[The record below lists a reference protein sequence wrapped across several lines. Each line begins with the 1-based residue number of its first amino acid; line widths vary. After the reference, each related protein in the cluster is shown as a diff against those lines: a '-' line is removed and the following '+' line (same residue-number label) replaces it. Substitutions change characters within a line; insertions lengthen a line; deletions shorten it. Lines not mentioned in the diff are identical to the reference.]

1 MSARGNSRSGFT
13 AIEMMIV
20 LGVMIAL
27 SSMAVPALMPALRRA
42 RVNDAA
48 NAIVT
53 AHSDA
58 RRLALSAPSSITYG
72 VKIATKTIDGQT
84 RQAIIL
90 IRNNS
95 EIENSERLVTPSA
108 LIQGQTNSPKWYY
121 ESGTGYPTASPGG
134 GMQNIDL
141 RVRSVDA
148 TALGK
153 YRTAVTIY
161 AIGIGHA
168 QDI

>member
-1 MSARGNSRSGFT
+1 MSARGSSRSGFT

-53 AHSDA
+53 AHADA
-58 RRLALSAPSSITYG
+58 RRLALSAPSSIVYG
-72 VKIATKTIDGQT
+72 VRIAEKNIDGQG
-84 RQAIIL
+84 RQVIALLRGGSVID
-90 IRNNS
+90 
-95 EIENSERLVTPSA
+95 NSERLINPSV
-108 LIQGQTNSPKWYY
+108 LIQGTTQWYY
-121 ESGTGYPTASPGG
+121 ESGTGYPTTSSSGN
-134 GMQNIDL
+134 GMDNIPL
-141 RVRSVDA
+141 TVRSVDKSPQ
-148 TALGK
+148 GK
-153 YRTAVTIY
+153 FRTAVMIY

-168 QDI
+168 QDM